1 MTNKY
6 FLRETAL
13 TLSLNEQSFAQGKLN
28 ALLRDHT
35 DAALIEPLIKIYD
48 VKVNQRAYEG
58 TVATFAV
65 LEQSHPGSWD
75 VLVIDGSNVFQ
86 AVDAGLMAPLPANQ
100 MPIGH
105 QLPEVVMSDNNASD
119 DVMYAIAAKF
129 GYNTISYNATK
140 VDNADKN
147 DMSKVWSDKYK
158 DRIAICD
165 CDLPV
170 MGVAAMAN
178 GSETA

>member
-1 MTNKY
+1 M
-6 FLRETAL
+6 
-13 TLSLNEQSFAQGKLN
+13 
-28 ALLRDHT
+28 
-35 DAALIEPLIKIYD
+35 
-48 VKVNQRAYEG
+48 
-58 TVATFAV
+58 ATFAM

-86 AVDAGLMAPLPANQ
+86 AVDTGLMAPLPADKI
-100 MPIGH
+100 PIGD
-105 QLPEVVMSDNNASD
+105 QLPEIAMSDNNASD

-147 DMSKVWSDKYK
+147 YMSKVWSDKYK

-178 GSETA
+178 GIETA

>member
-1 MTNKY
+1 M
-6 FLRETAL
+6 
-13 TLSLNEQSFAQGKLN
+13 
-28 ALLRDHT
+28 
-35 DAALIEPLIKIYD
+35 
-48 VKVNQRAYEG
+48 
-58 TVATFAV
+58 ATFTV

-75 VLVIDGSNVFQ
+75 VLVIDDINVYQ
-86 AVDAGLMAPLPANQ
+86 SVDAGLMAPLPADQ
-100 MPIGH
+100 IPICH
-105 QLPEVVMSDNNASD
+105 QLPALVLSDNHASA
-119 DVMYAIAAKF
+119 DVMYALAQTI